1 MSESLHVS
9 GAVLRRKQVE
19 QVVGL
24 SRSTIYQRIQD
35 GTFPKPI
42 SLGGRAVGW
51 RTSDIEAFLVDPAG
65 YRATSHASNEARND
79 E

>member
-1 MSESLHVS
+1 MSDSMRVV

-24 SRSTIYQRIQD
+24 SRSTIYERIRD
-35 GTFPKPI
+35 GTFPRPI

-51 RTSDIEAFLVDPAG
+51 RMSDIEQFLVDPAG
-65 YRATSHASNEARND
+65 YRTPPNIRGGEHGD
-79 E
+79 D

>member
-1 MSESLHVS
+1 MADSPHVA
-9 GAVLRRKQVE
+9 GAILRRGQVE
-19 QVVGL
+19 RVVGL

-42 SLGGRAVGW
+42 PLGGRAVGW
-51 RTSDIEAFLVDPAG
+51 RTSDIETFLVDPAG
-65 YRATSHASNEARND
+65 YRATSHASDGERND

>member
-1 MSESLHVS
+1 MSDSLHVV

-19 QVVGL
+19 RVVGL
-24 SRSTIYQRIQD
+24 SRSTIYERIQA

-51 RTSDIEAFLVDPAG
+51 RASDIEAFLVDPAG
-65 YRATSHASNEARND
+65 YRATSSAPKWGAQR
-79 E
+79 